1 MSKEKPL
8 KWYRKMYIRDEYK
21 CVYCDRDMKERFD
34 DWMTIENDHLIPA
47 VKGGGDG
54 LDNMVTSCSVCNSFK
69 HSYLPENFSSL
80 SREELLDE
88 IRKYVLGK
96 REEWKVTYQE
106 VLGEYEEQTG
116 R

>member
-1 MSKEKPL
+1 
-8 KWYRKMYIRDEYK
+8 MYIRDEYK

-34 DWMTIENDHLIPA
+34 DWMNIENDHLIPA

-54 LDNMVTSCSVCNSFK
+54 LDNRVTSCSVCNKFK
-69 HSYLPENFSSL
+69 SAYLPGNFSSL
-80 SREELLDE
+80 SKEELLDE

-106 VLGEYEEQTG
+106 ALVEYEEQTG
-116 R
+116 